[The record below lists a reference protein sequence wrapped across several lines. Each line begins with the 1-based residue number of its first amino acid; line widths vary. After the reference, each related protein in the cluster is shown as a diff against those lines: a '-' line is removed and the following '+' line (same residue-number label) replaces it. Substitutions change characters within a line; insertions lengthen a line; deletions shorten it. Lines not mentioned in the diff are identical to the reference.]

1 MLTSN
6 EESASMDA
14 SKGRVPRS
22 LEEQLASVVESESFS
37 YVNDGISVH
46 PSLPIGQEGRSRRRR
61 RRGRSWSRTG
71 QPLTSLIDRRDQIA
85 DLDRVVVG
93 FAASPIRHFR
103 RVPLAIRFAEHQRS
117 PFIISLR
124 EIALRYEPMPEDERV
139 SSSSYLAFEPAP
151 LSIPRL
157 DVLEAMA
164 GDLHVDTAPRVLH
177 DQFTDLQTIQDGVPS
192 AAQRVANVMRGT
204 WNAFM
209 CVARAWFF
217 PRPRIRSSAAPSPV
231 HHSERITSH
240 PVSAEAVHTRI
251 SLLRSAIAF
260 GALVLLATL
269 PANVVNM
276 IRDVTTRKAAIAAMG
291 GDAMASLEGSP
302 SAATLREASDRFRE
316 ADTILSQTNTIAVGL
331 AQLVPTTRSS
341 YRTARALL
349 EVGSKSADAAG
360 LLAKGLDAA
369 IRAKQQNILERL
381 SVVATYA
388 DGALP
393 LLEDASRALENVD
406 TNAVP
411 ESDRDRV
418 AMLAGLVDDGRLAVR
433 EFVGISEVLS
443 SMLGRDGLRRY
454 LVIFQNP
461 SELRP
466 TGGFM
471 GSYAELDVLHGE
483 IQRLEVPGGGT
494 YDIQGQL
501 TTQLVPPEPLQ
512 LIADRWEFQDSNWS
526 PDFPKAARKIA
537 SFWNASGGYTVDG
550 VIAINATLVQSL
562 LEITGPIEVP
572 ELGKTISAENFML
585 ETQKAVELEY
595 DKAENKPKKILGLLA
610 PRIMERLKGADSET
624 MMRVVGILSTSIVQ
638 KDIQISLLD
647 ETEDAVVQSYGWSGR
662 MKAVQG
668 DALAIVEANI
678 AGQKTD
684 ASVSE
689 EVVHDVTIGED
700 GSIADQVTMTRSHA
714 AQKGTLF
721 SGVRNV
727 SYVRFYLPRGS
738 TLTEASGFATPA
750 ANLFDEPREDAQV
763 DPDLASEASSTRFS
777 ADVRVWD
784 EGDRTVVGGWTM
796 VDPGGKTSIHLSYR
810 LPFTAF
816 DLYSR
821 LGSAATGSSDQG
833 SRAAYTLLL
842 TSQSGKAD
850 RVIKTV
856 FHTPAT
862 WKSRWSR
869 GESEEGMAW
878 NGDRVVSSLYD
889 IDVQQP

>member
-14 SKGRVPRS
+14 SKGRAPRS

-46 PSLPIGQEGRSRRRR
+46 PSSPIGQEGRSRRRR

-93 FAASPIRHFR
+93 FAASPIRQFR

-139 SSSSYLAFEPAP
+139 SSSSYLAFEPAS
-151 LSIPRL
+151 LSVPRL

-164 GDLHVDTAPRVLH
+164 GDLHVDAAPRVLQ
-177 DQFTDLQTIQDGVPS
+177 DQFTDLQTIEDGVPS
-192 AAQRVANVMRGT
+192 IVQRVANVMRGA

-209 CVARAWFF
+209 CAVRAWFF
-217 PRPRIRSSAAPSPV
+217 PRPRASSHVPSITKVSGRATVLAPS
-231 HHSERITSH
+231 SE
-240 PVSAEAVHTRI
+240 VVHTRI

-501 TTQLVPPEPLQ
+501 TAQLIPPEPLQ

-595 DKAENKPKKILGLLA
+595 DKTENKPKKILGLLA

-624 MMRVVGILSTSIVQ
+624 MMRIVGILSTSIVQ

-662 MKAVQG
+662 MKAIQG

-700 GSIADQVTMTRSHA
+700 GSITDRVTMTRSHA

-738 TLTEASGFATPA
+738 TLTEASGFVTPA
-750 ANLFDEPREDAQV
+750 ANLFDEPREDAQA

-796 VDPGGKTSIHLSYR
+796 VDPGGKTSMHLSYR
-810 LPFTAF
+810 LPFTAY
-816 DLYSR
+816 DLYGR
-821 LGSAATGSSDQG
+821 LGSASTGSGDQG

-842 TSQSGKAD
+842 TSQSGKTD
-850 RVIKTV
+850 RMMKTV
-856 FHTPAT
+856 IHTPDT

-869 GESEEGMAW
+869 GEMQEEIAW
-878 NGDRVVSSLYD
+878 NGDRVISSLYD
-889 IDVQQP
+889 IDTQQP

>member
-46 PSLPIGQEGRSRRRR
+46 PSSPVTQEGRSRRRR

-71 QPLTSLIDRRDQIA
+71 QPLASLIDRRDQIA

-139 SSSSYLAFEPAP
+139 SSSSYVAFEPAP

-192 AAQRVANVMRGT
+192 AVQRVANVMRGT

-217 PRPRIRSSAAPSPV
+217 PRPRIQSSVAPSPV
-231 HHSERITSH
+231 HHSERITPH
-240 PVSAEAVHTRI
+240 PVSSEVVQTRI

-433 EFVGISEVLS
+433 EFVGISEVLA

-501 TTQLVPPEPLQ
+501 TTQFIPPEPLQ

-526 PDFPKAARKIA
+526 PDFPKAAR
-537 SFWNASGGYTVDG
+537 
-550 VIAINATLVQSL
+550 
-562 LEITGPIEVP
+562 
-572 ELGKTISAENFML
+572 
-585 ETQKAVELEY
+585 
-595 DKAENKPKKILGLLA
+595 
-610 PRIMERLKGADSET
+610 
-624 MMRVVGILSTSIVQ
+624 
-638 KDIQISLLD
+638 
-647 ETEDAVVQSYGWSGR
+647 
-662 MKAVQG
+662 
-668 DALAIVEANI
+668 
-678 AGQKTD
+678 
-684 ASVSE
+684 
-689 EVVHDVTIGED
+689 
-700 GSIADQVTMTRSHA
+700 
-714 AQKGTLF
+714 
-721 SGVRNV
+721 
-727 SYVRFYLPRGS
+727 
-738 TLTEASGFATPA
+738 
-750 ANLFDEPREDAQV
+750 
-763 DPDLASEASSTRFS
+763 DP
-777 ADVRVWD
+777 
-784 EGDRTVVGGWTM
+784 
-796 VDPGGKTSIHLSYR
+796 
-810 LPFTAF
+810 
-816 DLYSR
+816 
-821 LGSAATGSSDQG
+821 
-833 SRAAYTLLL
+833 
-842 TSQSGKAD
+842 
-850 RVIKTV
+850 
-856 FHTPAT
+856 
-862 WKSRWSR
+862 
-869 GESEEGMAW
+869 
-878 NGDRVVSSLYD
+878 
-889 IDVQQP
+889 